1 MARPLA
7 DGTRACLT
15 VLIVRRQLLLVAM
28 ALSFVIGGHA
38 PAYACTCAAHSP
50 QETANSADV
59 VFTGV
64 VRSVSG
70 GVPYGVSC
78 TPGSSVAVRFDVET
92 VYKGDIGPTVSLLAV
107 GGSGG
112 SCGYTFV
119 RDRRYTVFPLFVAGK
134 LDAGICR
141 PHVEG
146 PIAAADYGLP
156 AGRPPRN

>member
-1 MARPLA
+1 MRL
-7 DGTRACLT
+7 R
-15 VLIVRRQLLLVAM
+15 LLVM
-28 ALSFVIGGHA
+28 AIALTFLLGA
-38 PAYACTCAAHSP
+38 PVPVSACTCPAHTP
-50 QETANSADV
+50 QQTASSADV

-92 VYKGDIGPTVSLLAV
+92 VYKGDVAPSVSVLAA
-107 GGSGG
+107 GGA

-119 RDRRYTVFPLFVAGK
+119 RDKRYTVFPLFVAGK

-141 PHVEG
+141 QHVEG